1 MNPLRNE
8 PPLNFITTDMTYIVD
23 GYNLLFSSTFKEW
36 IRKTDFHSARS
47 HLIAFVRSYLPARV
61 IIVFDG
67 REEFPQ
73 IEIEGVV
80 FTRGESADEYIK
92 RFVRNHPNPSQVT
105 VVSND
110 RSIQGFARSMG
121 ARVMGVSEFLAK
133 RKSGREQKR
142 YPQSGFKV
150 SPREMKE
157 ITEELKK
164 EWGL

>member
-1 MNPLRNE
+1 
-8 PPLNFITTDMTYIVD
+8 MTYIVD
-23 GYNLLFSSTFKEW
+23 GYNLLFSSSFKEW
-36 IRKTDFHSARS
+36 IKKTDLHSARS
-47 HLIAFVRSYLPARV
+47 HLIAFVRSYLPAKV

-67 REEFPQ
+67 REDFPQ

-121 ARVMGVSEFLAK
+121 ARVMGINEFLARRK
-133 RKSGREQKR
+133 RGKKGQKK

-157 ITEELKK
+157 ITDELKK

>member
-1 MNPLRNE
+1 
-8 PPLNFITTDMTYIVD
+8 MTYIVD

-36 IRKTDFHSARS
+36 IRKTDLHSARG

-67 REEFPQ
+67 REEYPQ

-121 ARVMGVSEFLAK
+121 ARVMGVNEFLSK
-133 RKSGREQKR
+133 RKESRRNPKR